1 MLLNIPHETGKTA
14 GRDGVLFTCHK
25 TRAVPTSE
33 GFLPPTPTRAKPTY
47 AISPFFK
54 TLSSINASS
63 SSLSFSFHQK
73 LSLNLFAVFRSDALS
88 SQVPFDLIPNL
99 FSVS

>member
-1 MLLNIPHETGKTA
+1 MKRGRRQEGTA
-14 GRDGVLFTCHK
+14 SYSPVTKPGRFQLVKVF
-25 TRAVPTSE
+25 S
-33 GFLPPTPTRAKPTY
+33 PPTPTRAKPTY

-63 SSLSFSFHQK
+63 SSLSLSLSTIK
-73 LSLNLFAVFRSDALS
+73 LSLNHLAVFRSDALS